1 MASSCSSAWVGWL
14 GSTYADL
21 AANPV
26 DVAEALGKGYATAIT
41 DTGHQ
46 AGGTDASWALIKPGV
61 PDRAKVADYYYR
73 ATHEVTIA
81 AKSLVSA
88 FYSQDI
94 SYSYFDGCS
103 NGGHQAT
110 TEAADYPGDY
120 DGIIAGAPFFD
131 ARAILQGTHF
141 YKQQFSSP
149 AAFLPATV
157 LPAVDKAIAASC
169 DAADG
174 VADGLIQNPGACSF
188 DASTLI
194 CGAGQTTDCL
204 TGQQATTLNA
214 YFTALRDEQGRLVH
228 TGYSVSN
235 LTGGFDNW
243 TLGLVAPTDFTA
255 AEPWG
260 NAGFTPS
267 PIGWQFDDH
276 FLKFLVEQDPNFPL
290 LSFPVTAS
298 GTVDDQTLALFDSR
312 LDEVFTPSRDG
323 GFAAGAPAYAPF
335 LQQHR
340 KLLIYHGF
348 SDKPCRRSAPSNSTS
363 RWRDCCRVATAS

>member
-1 MASSCSSAWVGWL
+1 MNIDSIRLRRRRCLFASTAIGLVSGILATSSPAAAQGTACSAGAISAFNVSGVTIVTATDVPAATPNPEYCDVIGTLNTSGHATPPGSAGFEVRMPVSWNGKFLFFGVGGL
-14 GSTYADL
+14 AGSTYADL

-169 DAADG
+169 DAVDG
-174 VADGLIQNPGACSF
+174 VADRPDPEPRRVLVRCVHFDLRGGPDDRLPDRATGDNPQRIF
-188 DASTLI
+188 
-194 CGAGQTTDCL
+194 
-204 TGQQATTLNA
+204 
-214 YFTALRDEQGRLVH
+214 
-228 TGYSVSN
+228 
-235 LTGGFDNW
+235 
-243 TLGLVAPTDFTA
+243 
-255 AEPWG
+255 
-260 NAGFTPS
+260 
-267 PIGWQFDDH
+267 
-276 FLKFLVEQDPNFPL
+276 
-290 LSFPVTAS
+290 
-298 GTVDDQTLALFDSR
+298 
-312 LDEVFTPSRDG
+312 
-323 GFAAGAPAYAPF
+323 
-335 LQQHR
+335 HR
-340 KLLIYHGF
+340 PPG
-348 SDKPCRRSAPSNSTS
+348 
-363 RWRDCCRVATAS
+363 